1 MIIWRLK
8 GRLRAALSICG
19 AREARV
25 RSGSRDVN
33 KELVAAVATV
43 IGCPEWTCDGCDRTD
58 ECFCEQAAEGVKRLL
73 SEGSRKEE

>member
-1 MIIWRLK
+1 
-8 GRLRAALSICG
+8 
-19 AREARV
+19 
-25 RSGSRDVN
+25 VN

-73 SEGSRKEE
+73 SEGSRKEEE